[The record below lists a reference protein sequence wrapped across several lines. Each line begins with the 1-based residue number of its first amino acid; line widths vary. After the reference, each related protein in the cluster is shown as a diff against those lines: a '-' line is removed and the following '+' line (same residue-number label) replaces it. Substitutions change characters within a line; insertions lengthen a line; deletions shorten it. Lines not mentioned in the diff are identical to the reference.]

1 MVLFDQG
8 TYDKLL
14 VEVPKYKLITPSVL
28 SDRLRVS
35 ITSFFTTMSLSS
47 LFILALQEFSVECAE
62 FYKLIRVSLPRPQEV
77 AIFVSGTR
85 DSHMCIWICAYVCI
99 SSGRLSCVVGWSY
112 HLDTHNLNKKL
123 TYVHMDMQITGSL
136 ARRAIKELMAKG
148 TIRLVAAHAN
158 QQIYTR
164 ATNTQGIL
172 ERMFL

>member
-35 ITSFFTTMSLSS
+35 ISSFSTLSLSS
-47 LFILALQEFSVECAE
+47 LFRLALQEILVKCAE
-62 FYKLIRVSLPRPQEV
+62 FHELIRVSLSLPQEV
-77 AIFVSGTR
+77 ATFVSGTR
-85 DSHMCIWICAYVCI
+85 DLHMCIRVCICI
-99 SSGRLSCVVGWSY
+99 SSGRISCVVGRSN
-112 HLDTHNLNKKL
+112 HLFIYNLNKKL

-164 ATNTQGIL
+164 ATNTQAVL

>member
-35 ITSFFTTMSLSS
+35 ISSFFTLS
-47 LFILALQEFSVECAE
+47 LFLLFRSALQEILVERAE
-62 FYKLIRVSLPRPQEV
+62 FHKLIRVSLSLPQEV

-85 DSHMCIWICAYVCI
+85 DSHMCVRICIHI
-99 SSGRLSCVVGWSY
+99 SSGRISCLVERVY

-123 TYVHMDMQITGSL
+123 TCVHMDMQITGSL